1 MKALHHI
8 LLLFTLGICSSSF
21 GQNKT
26 DIPSTYSEV
35 CYFTINKV
43 AFEDFLA
50 VKKAIDREEYAV
62 VHAAIRKMRN
72 SLKGFTTSSQSRAFE
87 LWYVGNYTDFD
98 QQAIVA
104 KEATLASLKN
114 YESLLRTRDALYY
127 DHRLFLDQY
136 LAFATE
142 AFYPEYWFM
151 SQERY
156 FSRDLVELV
165 RKMNQEEGYKL
176 FTNSEFYYP
185 FEAFNTMAMT
195 ENEEIEAYLDV
206 DNMDSDS
213 TSFIPY
219 SYMTLG
225 KSTASYILESFD
237 LDDATQEIDLNRE
250 VRALKRFLIDVKK
263 DKIYFVARFN
273 HLEIHRM
280 KTIEVLKQRNK

>member
-1 MKALHHI
+1 MLLI
-8 LLLFTLGICSSSF
+8 LGTCLPSF

-35 CYFTINKV
+35 CYFTIKKT
-43 AFEDFLA
+43 AFDDFLA
-50 VKKAIDREEYAV
+50 IKKAIDREEYAD

-72 SLKGFTTSSQSRAFE
+72 SLKGFTPSSQNRAFE

-98 QQAIVA
+98 QQAMVA
-104 KEATLASLKN
+104 KEATLTSLKN
-114 YESLLRTRDALYY
+114 YETRLRAREVLYFE
-127 DHRLFLDQY
+127 HRLFLDQY

-156 FSRDLVELV
+156 FSRDLVDLV
-165 RKMNQEEGYKL
+165 RKLNQEEGYKL
-176 FTNSEFYYP
+176 FTNSEFFYP
-185 FEAFNTMAMT
+185 FEAFNEMAMV
-195 ENEEIEAYLDV
+195 ENEEIGTYLEGDEV
-206 DNMDSDS
+206 DSDT

-219 SYMTLG
+219 SYMTIG
-225 KSTASYILESFD
+225 KGTASYILASFD

-250 VRALKRFLIDVKK
+250 IRALKRFLTDVQK

-273 HLEIHRM
+273 HLKIRRM
-280 KTIEVLKQRNK
+280 KEIEALKKRQK

>member
-1 MKALHHI
+1 LKALHHI
-8 LLLFTLGICSSSF
+8 LLLLTLGIWGTCF

-35 CYFTINKV
+35 CYFTIKKV

-50 VKKAIDREEYAV
+50 IKKAIDREEYSAV
-62 VHAAIRKMRN
+62 YTAIRKMRT
-72 SLKGFTTSSQSRAFE
+72 SLKGFEPSSQSRAFE
-87 LWYVGNYTDFD
+87 LWYVGNYTAFD
-98 QQAIVA
+98 EQALVA
-104 KEATLASLKN
+104 KAATLTSLKS
-114 YESLLRTRDALYY
+114 YETRLRTRDALYY

-156 FSRDLVELV
+156 FSRKVVDLI
-165 RKMNQEEGYKL
+165 RKLNQEEGYKL

-185 FEAFNTMAMT
+185 FEAFNEMAMT
-195 ENEEIEAYLDV
+195 ENEEIGDYLEV
-206 DNMDSDS
+206 EGADSDT

-219 SYMTLG
+219 SYMTMG
-225 KSTASYILESFD
+225 KGTASYILESFD

-250 VRALKRFLIDVKK
+250 VRALIRFLTQVKTG
-263 DKIYFVARFN
+263 KIYFVARFN
-273 HLEIHRM
+273 HLEIRRM
-280 KTIEVLKQRNK
+280 KAVEALKKRDK